1 MFTSVASIITVSSE
15 LREVLEVDKDYA
27 LVSCLVAPGFEFEDF
42 ELFERV
48 DLLATYLEHK
58 EMIERL
64 TRS

>member
-1 MFTSVASIITVSSE
+1 MIKSG
-15 LREVLEVDKDYA
+15 VLEVDKDYA